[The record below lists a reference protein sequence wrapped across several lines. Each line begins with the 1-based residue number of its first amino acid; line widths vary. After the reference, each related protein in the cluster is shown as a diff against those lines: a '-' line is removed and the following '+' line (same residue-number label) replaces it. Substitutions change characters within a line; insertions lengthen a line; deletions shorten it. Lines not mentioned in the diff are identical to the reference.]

1 MKKSVVIVEDD
12 PELRQ
17 ELVEI
22 MAMAADI
29 NCLAAFSSGEE
40 AFSVIL
46 RKPPDVVLMDIQL
59 PGMNGIECS
68 AMLKRNLPELE
79 IVMLTVC
86 VDAEKI
92 FDALKA
98 GASGYLLK
106 SSPPRQILGAI
117 RDVYS
122 GGAPFSS
129 HIARKIAQHFQ
140 SPPKDKELAQNKKLS
155 PRESEI
161 LELLVTGCLYKEI
174 ADRLVISVETVREH
188 VERICKKM
196 HARNRTEAIAKHLS
210 GG

>member
-1 MKKSVVIVEDD
+1 MKKSVVIVEDG
-12 PELRQ
+12 PELRR

-22 MAMAADI
+22 MGTATDI
-29 NCLAAFSSGEE
+29 DCLDSFSSGEE
-40 AFSVIL
+40 AFPAIL
-46 RKPPDVVLMDIQL
+46 RNPPDVVLMDIQL
-59 PGMNGIECS
+59 PGMSGIECA
-68 AMLKRNLPELE
+68 AMLKRNLPEVE

-86 VDAEKI
+86 ADAEKI

-106 SSPPRQILGAI
+106 SSPPRRILGAI
-117 RDVYS
+117 RDVYG

-140 SPPKDKELAQNKKLS
+140 SPPKDVSPNKKLS

-174 ADRLVISVETVREH
+174 ADQLAISVETVREH
-188 VERICKKM
+188 VQRICKKM
-196 HARNRTEAIAKHLS
+196 HARNRTEAIAKHL
-210 GG
+210 GGG